1 MRTVTSRSIAP
12 VNRLGSRAAYKAVN
26 RRQTRRMPAPVRWLV
41 LFLIIAFVVGC
52 VVLYRAIASPVVLIN
67 GIAEGQLFRRN
78 QLADLV
84 VVATANG
91 PGTDGL
97 SMRIDGTELP
107 LERNGDIYIARP
119 KDLAAGQ
126 HVLLVSANGFPLK
139 SASVSRT
146 FTVDLSGPRLVLP
159 ARVGAPATQPVILT
173 GVAENAVTVT
183 VEGQQVPVVRGRFD
197 VGLVS
202 SDRVV
207 NVLAVD
213 QHGVAE
219 SGNVTITT
227 QPVAPTQP
235 ARRGVH
241 ITSTGWAD
249 PALRNAVL
257 DLARQKR
264 IDAVELDVKD
274 EGGVVGYASQVALA
288 NEIGATTQSYDAA
301 ATVAELKGLGVR
313 VVGRIVNFLDPKL
326 AAHSLAAGRMDELI
340 LNADGSGPYQ
350 SGYGAVAFTNFASPA
365 VRQYNIDLAVEA
377 TKLGFDEILFDYVRR
392 PDGAIETMTIPGLT
406 VDPAIGVADFVRA
419 TRAALTGMP
428 VTLGIS
434 VFGISATRPEPIAQD
449 MRLLLPWVD
458 YIAPMVYP
466 SHWGPG
472 EYGLANPNANPYEI
486 VKRSLTDFHAI
497 AYGSGVAV
505 LPWLQAFSAAGI
517 DYGPDKVMAQVQ
529 AAAEVGSPGFLL
541 WNSGSAYDPNALPP
555 LG

>member
-1 MRTVTSRSIAP
+1 
-12 VNRLGSRAAYKAVN
+12 
-26 RRQTRRMPAPVRWLV
+26 
-41 LFLIIAFVVGC
+41 
-52 VVLYRAIASPVVLIN
+52 
-67 GIAEGQLFRRN
+67 
-78 QLADLV
+78 
-84 VVATANG
+84 
-91 PGTDGL
+91 
-97 SMRIDGTELP
+97 MRIDGTELP
-107 LERNGDIYIARP
+107 LERTGDIYMARP
-119 KDLAAGQ
+119 KDLTAGQ
-126 HVLLVSANGFPLK
+126 HVLVVSANGFPLK
-139 SASVSRT
+139 SSSVSRT

-159 ARVGAPATQPVILT
+159 ARIGAPATQPVILT

-207 NVLAVD
+207 TVHAVD
-213 QHGVAE
+213 QFGVAE
-219 SGNVTITT
+219 TGDVTITT

-249 PALRNAVL
+249 PGLRNAVL

-264 IDAVELDVKD
+264 IDAVQLDIKD
-274 EGGVVGYASQVALA
+274 EGGVIGYASQVALA
-288 NEIGATTQSYDAA
+288 NEVGATTQSYDAA

-377 TKLGFDEILFDYVRR
+377 AKLGFDEILFDYVRR

-419 TRAALTGMP
+419 TREALTGMP

-434 VFGISATRPEPIAQD
+434 VFGIAATRPEPIAQD

-486 VKRSLTDFHAI
+486 VKRSLDGLPRHRLRQRRRGPAVAPGLLGGRDRLRTRQGDRP
-497 AYGSGVAV
+497 GPGRGGGGVAGLPALELGIV
-505 LPWLQAFSAAGI
+505 LRPQRPPAPRLTRPSPEPNPLGDFGAPWRHE
-517 DYGPDKVMAQVQ
+517 VAQRSF
-529 AAAEVGSPGFLL
+529 EVGQPGRPVSACSRRRRRCPARRRCT
-541 WNSGSAYDPNALPP
+541 WPPGPSGHPCAGGGAR
-555 LG
+555 GW

>member
-1 MRTVTSRSIAP
+1 M
-12 VNRLGSRAAYKAVN
+12 
-26 RRQTRRMPAPVRWLV
+26 
-41 LFLIIAFVVGC
+41 
-52 VVLYRAIASPVVLIN
+52 
-67 GIAEGQLFRRN
+67 
-78 QLADLV
+78 
-84 VVATANG
+84 VATASG

-107 LERNGDIYIARP
+107 LERTGDIYMARP
-119 KDLAAGQ
+119 KDLTAGQ

-139 SASVSRT
+139 SSSVSRT

-159 ARVGAPATQPVILT
+159 ARIGAPATQPVILT

-207 NVLAVD
+207 TVHAVD
-213 QHGVAE
+213 QFGVAE
-219 SGNVTITT
+219 TANVTVTT

-249 PALRNAVL
+249 PGLRNAVL

-264 IDAVELDVKD
+264 IDAVQLDIKD
-274 EGGVVGYASQVALA
+274 EGGIIGYASQVALA
-288 NEIGATTQSYDAA
+288 NEVGATTQSYDAA

-377 TKLGFDEILFDYVRR
+377 AKLGFDEILFDYVRR

-419 TRAALTGMP
+419 TREALTGMP

-434 VFGISATRPEPIAQD
+434 VFGIAATRPEPIAQD

-486 VKRSLTDFHAI
+486 VKRSLTDFHDHRLRQRRR
-497 AYGSGVAV
+497 GPAV
-505 LPWLQAFSAAGI
+505 AAGLLGGR
-517 DYGPDKVMAQVQ
+517 DRLRARQGDRPGPGRGRDGLAGLPALELGLVLRPQRPPAPRLTTRDR
-529 AAAEVGSPGFLL
+529 VGRLRRALAPRSRPTLVRGRSAGPPVSACSRRRRRCPARRRCTWPPGP
-541 WNSGSAYDPNALPP
+541 SGHPCAGGGAP
-555 LG
+555 GW

>member
-12 VNRLGSRAAYKAVN
+12 VNRLGSRAVFKAVN
-26 RRQTRRMPAPVRWLV
+26 PRQARRMPAPVRWLLV
-41 LFLIIAFVVGC
+41 LLVLALIVGC
-52 VVLYRAIASPVVLIN
+52 VAFYRAIASPVVLIN
-67 GIAEGQLFRRN
+67 GVTEGQLFRRN
-78 QLADLV
+78 QLADFV
-84 VVATANG
+84 VVASVSG

-97 SMRIDGTELP
+97 TMRIDGTELP
-107 LERNGDIYIARP
+107 LEKSGHIFMARP
-119 KDLAAGQ
+119 KDLTAGQ
-126 HVLLVSANGFPLK
+126 HELVVSANGFPFK
-139 SASVSRT
+139 SASVRRT

-159 ARVGAPATQPVILT
+159 ARIGAPATQQVILT
-173 GVAENAVTVT
+173 GVAENAVTVN
-183 VEGQQVPVVRGRFD
+183 VEGQVVPVVRGRFD

-207 NVLAVD
+207 SVLAVD
-213 QHGVAE
+213 QNGVTE
-219 SGNVTITT
+219 TGTVTITT

-241 ITSTGWAD
+241 ITATGWAD

-257 DLARQKR
+257 ELARQKR
-264 IDAVELDVKD
+264 IDAVQLDIKD
-274 EGGVVGYASQVALA
+274 EAGVVGYASTVPLA
-288 NEIGATTQSYDAA
+288 IEAGAASATYDAA
-301 ATVAELKGLGVR
+301 AAVAELKGLGMR

-326 AAHSLAAGRMDELI
+326 AAYALANGRTDELI

-350 SGYGAVAFTNFASPA
+350 SGYGTVAFTNFANPA

-377 TKLGFDEILFDYVRR
+377 VNLGFDEILYDYVRR
-392 PDGAIETMTIPGLT
+392 PDGPIETMTIPGLT

-419 TRAALTGMP
+419 SRAALTGLP

-434 VFGISATRPEPIAQD
+434 VFGIAATRPEPIAQD
-449 MRLLLPWVD
+449 MRLLLPSVD

-517 DYGPDKVMAQVQ
+517 DYGPDQVMAQVQ
-529 AAAEVGSPGFLL
+529 AAAETGSPGYLL
-541 WNSGSAYDPNALPP
+541 WNSGSVYDANSLPP